1 MALENRSKPR
11 QLVYLILVA
20 IGFVSLVTYVVAT
33 H

>member
-20 IGFVSLVTYVVAT
+20 AGFVYLVIQAT
-33 H
+33 GKG